1 MKIQSRPPQKLKS
14 EMTPEE
20 IAVHLR
26 DVINAEGVSEGTLYR
41 LVLTLG
47 ALAGLKRLD
56 VIVDYQAREKMAFGS
71 YGIWAQV
78 RTPDGECHDIGL

>member
-20 IAVHLR
+20 ILCHLR
-26 DVINAEGVSEGTLYR
+26 DVLSTEGVNNGSLYR

-47 ALAGLKRLD
+47 ALALLKRLE
-56 VIVDYQAREKMAFGS
+56 VIVDYQAREKMAFGY

-78 RTPDGECHDIGL
+78 RTPDGETHALEL